1 MTPREPLGLSLVRRM
16 LARLSLA
23 ARVQE
28 LEAELA
34 KVRAQ
39 RDDAIN
45 EVNAVRLCDSKV
57 AADLHAAR
65 NEAQTAEL
73 QRARAAHRAEQM
85 EREAVALRTRMEQAE
100 RDTEDLRRLEE
111 QVQER
116 AKQAEGERDEAQRLL
131 EAARA
136 ELRARGAAD
145 HEPPRGASPLD
156 AVARV
161 PNLKRHRWPH
171 TRSEEVRC
179 DDCRGMLRDVG
190 RQPCPGPKGG
200 DGGR

>member
-1 MTPREPLGLSLVRRM
+1 MTPRERLGLGLVRRM

-28 LEAELA
+28 LEGDLT
-34 KVRAQ
+34 KVRA
-39 RDDAIN
+39 A
-45 EVNAVRLCDSKV
+45 E
-57 AADLHAAR
+57 HAAR
-65 NEAQTAEL
+65 NAAQTAEL

-100 RDTEDLRRLEE
+100 RDAEDLRRLEE
-111 QVQER
+111 EAQER
-116 AKQAEGERDEAQRLL
+116 AKQAEGERDEALRLL

-161 PNLKRHRWPH
+161 PNLRRHR
-171 TRSEEVRC
+171 RALGMACIDCGASAEEIAT
-179 DDCRGMLRDVG
+179 GK
-190 RQPCPGPKGG
+190 PCPGPK
-200 DGGR
+200 RAT

>member
-1 MTPREPLGLSLVRRM
+1 MTPRERLGLGLVRRM

-28 LEAELA
+28 LEAEL
-34 KVRAQ
+34 
-39 RDDAIN
+39 
-45 EVNAVRLCDSKV
+45 
-57 AADLHAAR
+57 HAAR
-65 NEAQTAEL
+65 EEIDQARVAVHALRNSAQTAEL
-73 QRARAAHRAEQM
+73 ERARAAHRAEQM

-100 RDTEDLRRLEE
+100 RDAEDLRRLEE
-111 QVQER
+111 AAEARTQEAQTR
-116 AKQAEGERDEAQRLL
+116 ARMAEQERDEAQRLL

-161 PNLKRHRWPH
+161 PNLRRHDWSSPRPGAYCRACGVP
-171 TRSEEVRC
+171 RSETMTA
-179 DDCRGMLRDVG
+179 GA
-190 RQPCPGPKGG
+190 PCPGPKEAS
-200 DGGR
+200 

>member
-1 MTPREPLGLSLVRRM
+1 MTPRERLGLGLVRRM

-28 LEAELA
+28 LEAEL
-34 KVRAQ
+34 
-39 RDDAIN
+39 
-45 EVNAVRLCDSKV
+45 
-57 AADLHAAR
+57 HAAR
-65 NEAQTAEL
+65 EEIDQARVAVHALRNSAQTAEL
-73 QRARAAHRAEQM
+73 ERARAAHRAEQM

-100 RDTEDLRRLEE
+100 ADAEDLRRLEE
-111 QVQER
+111 QAQER
-116 AKQAEGERDEAQRLL
+116 AKQAEGERDEALRLL

-161 PNLKRHRWPH
+161 PNLRRHRWPH
-171 TRSEEVRC
+171 TRSEETRC
-179 DDCRGMLRDVG
+179 DDCGGMLRDVG
-190 RQPCPGPKGG
+190 RQPCLGPK
-200 DGGR
+200 RAT